1 MDKYIDL
8 HTHSI
13 KSDGSQTPAEVV
25 RTAKKAGLAAIALT
39 DHDSVSGVKEAVE
52 EGQRTGVEVVPAI
65 EFSAISPTQDHILGY
80 YIDIDNPVLSETLE
94 KLHEIRNRRMG
105 ETCRLL
111 NEHGFDITID
121 EVKALAPGG
130 IVGRAH
136 FARLLVNKG
145 MIGSVKEAFDVY
157 LGTGK
162 PCFCGDQHLSEEDTI
177 ALIHKCGGLAFVAHL
192 NQIKLDDEPLTK
204 LLLHLKDCGLD
215 GIEGYHSDY
224 TPEMQEKYQSMAEKY
239 GFLISGGTDYHADM
253 KPHISIGT
261 GLGNMKIPYSV
272 LENIKS
278 AKERK

>member
-1 MDKYIDL
+1 MEGYIDL
-8 HTHSI
+8 HTHSN

-25 RTAKKAGLAAIALT
+25 RTAEKAGLSAIALT

-52 EGQRTGVEVVPAI
+52 EGRRCGVEVVPAI
-65 EFSAISPTQDHILGY
+65 EFSAISPTQNHILGY
-80 YIDIDNPVLSETLE
+80 YMDVDNPLLTETLK
-94 KLHEIRNRRMG
+94 KLNEIRNRRMG

-111 NEHGFDITID
+111 NLHGFDVTVE
-121 EVKALAPGG
+121 EVKKLAPGG

-136 FARLLVNKG
+136 FARLMVNKG
-145 MIGSVKEAFDVY
+145 QIGSVKEAFDLY

-177 ALIHKCGGLAFVAHL
+177 DLIHRCGGLAFVAHL
-192 NQIKLDDEPLTK
+192 HQIKLDDDRLVK

-215 GIEGYHSDY
+215 GIEGYHSEY
-224 TPEMQEKYQSMAEKY
+224 TSDMQEKYQSMAVKY
-239 GFLISGGTDYHADM
+239 GFLMSGGTDYHADM

-272 LENIKS
+272 LEKIKN
-278 AKERK
+278 ARERK